1 MCVLGLLLISALGV
15 FIGNELFYITMES
28 TSAYACYDE
37 ESNDISKNIVSNK
50 QTKDEFE
57 NYNLLS
63 NKANKQNREMKNKD
77 TVETKDNNSVGK
89 FKGEKICYLTFD
101 DGPTRNITPQ
111 ILEILKEKDVK
122 ATFFVLGKLAEVN
135 QDILKREKNE
145 GHLIANHTYSHDYAY
160 LYTNPENLINDI
172 NKNQEMLNN
181 ILGEELSKIISFQGG
196 SFNKKSFQKRVNEE
210 GYHFVDW
217 NCLNGDAEALNVPE
231 DKLFNNVKKSMGSQ
245 EHIIVLMHDA
255 STKQTT
261 VRSLSRIID
270 YIKAQGYSFKTL
282 AEAFYVEKGDNQLI
296 LSP

>member
-1 MCVLGLLLISALGV
+1 MCVLGLLLISVLGV

-28 TSAYACYDE
+28 TSAYAYYDE

-77 TVETKDNNSVGK
+77 TVETKGSNSVGK

-181 ILGEELSKIISFQGG
+181 ILGEELSKIIRFPGG

-282 AEAFYVEKGDNQLI
+282 DEA
-296 LSP
+296 S

>member
-1 MCVLGLLLISALGV
+1 MCVLGLLVISVLGV

-28 TSAYACYDE
+28 TSAYAFYDE
-37 ESNDISKNIVSNK
+37 ESKDISKNIVSNK

-63 NKANKQNREMKNKD
+63 NKENKQNREMKNKD

-111 ILEILKEKDVK
+111 ILEILKDKDVK

-172 NKNQEMLNN
+172 NKNQEMLKN
-181 ILGEELSKIISFQGG
+181 ILGEDPSKIIRFPGG

-270 YIKAQGYSFKTL
+270 YIKEQGYSFKTL
-282 AEAFYVEKGDNQLI
+282 DEAF
-296 LSP
+296 

>member
-1 MCVLGLLLISALGV
+1 MCVLGLLVISVLGV

-37 ESNDISKNIVSNK
+37 ESKDISKNIVSNK

-63 NKANKQNREMKNKD
+63 NKENKQNREMKNKD

-111 ILEILKEKDVK
+111 ILEILKDKDVK

-172 NKNQEMLNN
+172 NKNQEMLKN
-181 ILGEELSKIISFQGG
+181 ILGEDPSKIIRFPGG

-270 YIKAQGYSFKTL
+270 YIKEQGYSFKTL
-282 AEAFYVEKGDNQLI
+282 DEAF
-296 LSP
+296 

>member
-1 MCVLGLLLISALGV
+1 MCVLGLLVISVLGV

-28 TSAYACYDE
+28 TSAYAFYDE
-37 ESNDISKNIVSNK
+37 ESKDISKNIVSNK

-63 NKANKQNREMKNKD
+63 NKENKQNREMKNKD

-111 ILEILKEKDVK
+111 ILEILKDKDVK

-172 NKNQEMLNN
+172 NKNQEMLKN
-181 ILGEELSKIISFQGG
+181 ILGEDPSKIIRFPGG

-210 GYHFVDW
+210 GNHFVDW

-270 YIKAQGYSFKTL
+270 YIKEQGYSFKTL
-282 AEAFYVEKGDNQLI
+282 DEAF
-296 LSP
+296 

>member
-135 QDILKREKNE
+135 PDILKREKNE

-282 AEAFYVEKGDNQLI
+282 DEAF
-296 LSP
+296 

>member
-37 ESNDISKNIVSNK
+37 ESNYISKNIVSNK

-135 QDILKREKNE
+135 PDILKREKNE

-160 LYTNPENLINDI
+160 LYTNPENLIKDI

-181 ILGEELSKIISFQGG
+181 ILGEELSKIIRFPGG

-282 AEAFYVEKGDNQLI
+282 DEAF
-296 LSP
+296 